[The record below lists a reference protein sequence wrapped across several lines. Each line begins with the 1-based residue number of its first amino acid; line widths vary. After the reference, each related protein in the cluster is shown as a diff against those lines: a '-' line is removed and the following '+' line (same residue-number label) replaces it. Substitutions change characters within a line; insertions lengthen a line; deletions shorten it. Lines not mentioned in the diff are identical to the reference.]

1 MNDTARFDCEV
12 AIAGAGP
19 AGIATALALVKRDP
33 GMAGRIVVVDRARFP
48 RDKPCGGGL
57 TGHAAL
63 AMAALD
69 LPPPT
74 EHVPAA
80 HALVKYGAFER
91 QVVLRAPVSVIRR
104 WDFDRAL
111 VEAAERRGVIVRQGS
126 AVEGFVVDAHGVT
139 VNTAH
144 GPLRARVL
152 VGADGTGGATRKQLL
167 AQTRGTRRKPG
178 RPIRLFRAEL
188 PQTAGRYSTTMLYDF
203 SPMAAGLRGYL
214 WIFPMPS
221 GGINVGLMHYP
232 SATQPKSGKE
242 LVNLLDQWLAPHG
255 VSLDGS
261 ERGWPVFGYDTAMP
275 LSQSRVLLVG
285 DAAGV
290 DALTGEGIAVGME
303 HGLLAADAITE
314 ALATGS
320 FAMAGYTRA
329 VKRAA
334 VGRELLLDGRL
345 AQMLYDGDAYRRW
358 LSLMLFDE
366 KLLQLYAD
374 RVAGT
379 LVLADQNAALLGAFF
394 RHVGAWRS
402 RRRRLESYD
411 PKQSEM

>member
-19 AGIATALALVKRDP
+19 AGIATALALVKREP
-33 GMAGRIVVVDRARFP
+33 GLAGRIVVVDRARFP

-74 EHVPAA
+74 AHIPAA

-91 QVVLRAPVSVIRR
+91 QVALRAPVSVIRR
-104 WDFDRAL
+104 WDFDRTL
-111 VEAAERRGVIVRQGS
+111 VEAAEARGVKVRQGS
-126 AVEGFVVDAHGVT
+126 AVSGFAVDEHGVT
-139 VNTAH
+139 IDTAH

-152 VGADGTGGATRKQLL
+152 VGADGAGGATRKQLFTTTN
-167 AQTRGTRRKPG
+167 ARRRPR

-188 PQTAGRYSTTMLYDF
+188 QAPPGRYASTMLYDF
-203 SPMAAGLRGYL
+203 SPMADGLRGYL
-214 WIFPMPS
+214 WIFPMPG

-232 SATQPKSGKE
+232 SATQPHSGKE
-242 LVNLLDQWLAPHG
+242 LVKLLDQWLAPHG

-261 ERGWPVFGYDTAMP
+261 ERGWPVFGYDTALR
-275 LSQSRVLLVG
+275 LSQPRVLLVG

-303 HGLLAADAITE
+303 HGLVAAEAITA
-314 ALATGS
+314 ALASGD

-329 VKRAA
+329 VKQAA

-379 LVLADQNAALLGAFF
+379 LVLADQNVALFGAFL

-411 PKQSEM
+411 PKRAEM

>member
-1 MNDTARFDCEV
+1 MNDTAGFDCEV

-19 AGIATALALVKRDP
+19 AGIATALALVKREP
-33 GMAGRIVVVDRARFP
+33 GLAGRIVVVDRARFP

-69 LPPPT
+69 LPTPT
-74 EHVPAA
+74 AHIPAA
-80 HALVKYGAFER
+80 HALVKYGSFER

-111 VEAAERRGVIVRQGS
+111 VEAASARGVEVREGS
-126 AVEGFVVDAHGVT
+126 AVAGFAIDEQGVT
-139 VNTAH
+139 VDTAH

-152 VGADGTGGATRKQLL
+152 VGADGAGGATRKQLL
-167 AQTRGTRRKPG
+167 ATTKGGRRTG
-178 RPIRLFRAEL
+178 RPIRLFRAEVSQ
-188 PQTAGRYSTTMLYDF
+188 PPGRYATTMLYDF

-242 LVNLLDQWLAPHG
+242 LVKLLDQWLVPHG

-261 ERGWPVFGYDTAMP
+261 ERGWPVFGYDTALP
-275 LSQSRVLLVG
+275 LAQPRVLLVG

-303 HGLLAADAITE
+303 HGLLAAEAITQS
-314 ALATGS
+314 LTTGN

-334 VGRELLLDGRL
+334 VGRELILDGRL

-379 LVLADQNAALLGAFF
+379 LVLADQNTALLGAFV

-402 RRRRLESYD
+402 RRRRLESFD
-411 PKQSEM
+411 PRAAEM